1 MKRCAG
7 SFATHVPSLPGR
19 LEYIDC
25 ITIRKILHMK
35 ITQTLTY
42 KLGRKLICIYAQILL
57 HMDVFWQAH
66 LPAGPKLIVANHPS
80 TTDPFYLMTLFP
92 QPLSIL
98 IIEHA
103 FKAPLFGNILR
114 HSGHIPVL
122 SADRHAAFDAAH
134 QHLQDGRS
142 VAIFPEG
149 DLSPRQGGSLP
160 ARSGAARLA
169 LLTGA
174 PVIPI
179 GIYFRRERARAL
191 VSKFHGKSETG
202 YWFLRG
208 PYGVTVGEPMR
219 FEGDVEDRV
228 RVKSIS
234 EIIMEAINSLALAS
248 QRRLEIPA

>member
-1 MKRCAG
+1 MRKDINMK
-7 SFATHVPSLPGR
+7 L
-19 LEYIDC
+19 
-25 ITIRKILHMK
+25 
-35 ITQTLTY
+35 TQSVAY
-42 KLGRKLICIYAQILL
+42 KLGRKLICLYAQMLL
-57 HMDVFWQAH
+57 NMDISWQAH

-80 TTDPFYLMTLFP
+80 TTDPFYLLALFP

-103 FKAPLFGNILR
+103 FKAPLFGGILR
-114 HSGHIPVL
+114 LSGHIPVL
-122 SADRHAAFDAAH
+122 SANRHSAFDAAN
-134 QHLQDGRS
+134 QHLRDGHS

-169 LLTGA
+169 LMTGA
-174 PVIPI
+174 PVVPV

-202 YWFLRG
+202 YWYLRG
-208 PYGVTVGEPMR
+208 PYGVTVGNPMH
-219 FEGDVEDRV
+219 FHGDTEDRIH
-228 RVKSIS
+228 VKTIS
-234 EIIMEAINSLALAS
+234 NLIMDAINSLALAS

>member
-1 MKRCAG
+1 MK
-7 SFATHVPSLPGR
+7 SSQ
-19 LEYIDC
+19 
-25 ITIRKILHMK
+25 TIS
-35 ITQTLTY
+35 Y
-42 KLGRKLICIYAQILL
+42 KLSRKLICLYAQFLL
-57 HMDVFWQAH
+57 NMDVFWQTH
-66 LPAGPKLIVANHPS
+66 IPAGPKLIVANHPS
-80 TTDPFYLMTLFP
+80 TTDPFYLLTLFP

-103 FKAPLFGNILR
+103 FKAPIFGRILR

-122 SADRHAAFDAAH
+122 STDRHAAFDAAH
-134 QHLQDGRS
+134 QRIRDGQT

-191 VSKFHGKSETG
+191 VSKFHGRSETG
-202 YWFLRG
+202 YWYLRG
-208 PYGVTVGEPMR
+208 PYGVTIGEPIQ
-219 FEGDVEDRV
+219 FQGDVEDRV
-228 RVKSIS
+228 RVRSIS
-234 EIIMEAINSLALAS
+234 GTIMEAINSLALAS
-248 QRRLEIPA
+248 QLRLEA

>member
-1 MKRCAG
+1 MK
-7 SFATHVPSLPGR
+7 T
-19 LEYIDC
+19 
-25 ITIRKILHMK
+25 
-35 ITQTLTY
+35 TQTMAY
-42 KLGRKLICIYAQILL
+42 KLGRKLICLYAQFLL
-57 HMDVFWQAH
+57 NMDVFWQAH

-80 TTDPFYLMTLFP
+80 TTDPFYLLTLFP

-103 FKAPLFGNILR
+103 FKAPLFGEILR

-122 SADRHAAFDAAH
+122 SADRHAAFDAARK
-134 QHLQDGRS
+134 QLGEGRS

-202 YWFLRG
+202 YWYLRG
-208 PYGVTVGEPMR
+208 PYGVTIGEPMQFR
-219 FEGDVEDRV
+219 GDVENRLHV
-228 RVKSIS
+228 RSIS
-234 EIIMEAINSLALAS
+234 EIIMQTINSLALAS
-248 QRRLEIPA
+248 QKRLEISA